1 MKKLLKML
9 LWLPLLPIFGVVGY
23 DADTEGND
31 DNADNAGDT
40 EGNDT
45 DGKEPEK
52 TLTQA
57 EVDEIVKERLARERK
72 KYADYEDIKE
82 QYETLKEISDLLA
95 QGGVAGTPAEQIAHL
110 RQYYGLTQ
118 KQAEQMVN
126 AATDK
131 GADETKAF
139 VEAERFARKATD
151 DEIVDE
157 VERILAIPVSKR
169 KEKDLVKL
177 EVLEGRYGAI
187 KFRNE
192 YSEAEKWYM
201 ENYDGDLKDLVN
213 DDDFKE
219 FIEGSSAPLKK
230 MVQKYMKY
238 AGKTKQPKSPGSAKD
253 TGGTTAKEYYTPAE
267 VDKLTDA
274 QLADPKIWAKVRES
288 MTKWK

>member
-9 LWLPLLPIFGVVGY
+9 LWLPLLPIFGVIGGY
-23 DADTEGND
+23 DDTETD
-31 DNADNAGDT
+31 TDADNAGDT

-82 QYETLKEISDLLA
+82 QYETLKEISELLA

-110 RQYYGLTQ
+110 KQYYGVTQ

-126 AATDK
+126 ASAK
-131 GADETKAF
+131 NEAEETKAF
-139 VEAERFARKATD
+139 VEAERFSRKATD

-177 EVLEGRYGAI
+177 EVLEQRYGAI

-192 YSEAEKWYM
+192 YLEAEKWYH
-201 ENYDGDLKDLVN
+201 ENHEGDFKELVN
-213 DDDFKE
+213 DADFKE

-230 MVQKYMKY
+230 MVQKYMKFT
-238 AGKTKQPKSPGSAKD
+238 GKAKRPKSPGSAKD

-267 VDKLTDA
+267 VDKLTDE
-274 QLADPKIWAKVRES
+274 QLSDPKIWAAVRKS

>member
-1 MKKLLKML
+1 MGELEKNLDIM
-9 LWLPLLPIFGVVGY
+9 
-23 DADTEGND
+23 EGQQ
-31 DNADNAGDT
+31 
-40 EGNDT
+40 EGTQGHQSEGT

-57 EVDEIVKERLARERK
+57 EGDEIVKERLARERK

-230 MVQKYMKY
+230 MVQKYLKF
-238 AGKTKQPKSPGSAKD
+238 AGKAKEPKSPGSAKD
-253 TGGTTAKEYYTPAE
+253 TGNYGKEYYTPQR
-267 VDKLTDA
+267 LT
-274 QLADPKIWAKVRES
+274 S
-288 MTKWK
+288 